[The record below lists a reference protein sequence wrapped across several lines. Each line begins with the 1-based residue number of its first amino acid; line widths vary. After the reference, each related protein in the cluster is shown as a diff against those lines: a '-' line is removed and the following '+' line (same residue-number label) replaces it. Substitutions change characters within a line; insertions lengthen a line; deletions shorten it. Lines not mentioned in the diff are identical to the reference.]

1 MDAFDAT
8 TEGTLVSLALEL
20 KALDSETF
28 EIQDYAEYDGLMGT
42 PSKTAPGGVSG
53 GGDGNHATSTSSTST
68 CSTCSTTSCCA

>member
-1 MDAFDAT
+1 MDAFDSKS
-8 TEGTLVSLALEL
+8 EGTLVSLALEL

-42 PSKTAPGGVSG
+42 PAKTPSQGGN
-53 GGDGNHATSTSSTST
+53 GNTATSTSSTST